1 MPTPDAETPATGF
14 TNSATE
20 VCHLLNDNERP
31 PPGAGAAGPPAGD
44 PPPEARTAVLE
55 LRVRNHPG
63 TMSHVTGLFA
73 RRGFNLDAIVCAP
86 EGAGATSRML
96 LLVAEEPRLDQVE
109 RQLAKLYDVLSLRH
123 RPDLD
128 ADWFTRL
135 L

>member
-1 MPTPDAETPATGF
+1 MPESHPTVSD
-14 TNSATE
+14 
-20 VCHLLNDNERP
+20 
-31 PPGAGAAGPPAGD
+31 PPA
-44 PPPEARTAVLE
+44 ARTAVLE

-73 RRGFNLDAIVCAP
+73 RRGFNLDAIVCVPDA
-86 EGAGATSRML
+86 GGATSRML

-109 RQLAKLYDVLSLRH
+109 RQLAKLYDVLTLRH

-128 ADWFTRL
+128 ADWFARL